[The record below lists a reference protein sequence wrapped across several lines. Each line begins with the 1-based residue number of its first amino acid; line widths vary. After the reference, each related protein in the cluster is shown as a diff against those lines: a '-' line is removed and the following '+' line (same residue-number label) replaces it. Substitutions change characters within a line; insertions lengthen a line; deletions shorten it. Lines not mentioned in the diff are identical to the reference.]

1 MNPKI
6 KKQFFAVIDTN
17 VLVAALI
24 TRHPDSA
31 TVQVVELIFNGR
43 LIPLFNR
50 EILQEYTEVLHR
62 AKFRIPKHL
71 IDKLLPGI
79 QKLGMELYRTDTKEI
94 FPDAKNVVFYEVALS
109 KPDAYLVTGN
119 KKHFPNSPIIVS
131 PSELMEIINRP

>member
-1 MNPKI
+1 MNPKM
-6 KKQFFAVIDTN
+6 KKLFFVVIDTN
-17 VLVAALI
+17 VLVAALL

-71 IDKLLPGI
+71 IDKLLPGAWNFTERA
-79 QKLGMELYRTDTKEI
+79 QRKSFPMPKMWSSTK
-94 FPDAKNVVFYEVALS
+94 
-109 KPDAYLVTGN
+109 
-119 KKHFPNSPIIVS
+119 
-131 PSELMEIINRP
+131 